1 MPLPIYILGFT
12 LFAMTTSEFMVAG
25 LMTSMAQ
32 DLQVSIP
39 DIGYLITIYSLGMVV
54 GGPLLAAVLIKLGN
68 KVALLTISLLFLAA
82 QSVATFSH
90 AWELL
95 AVARFFTGLSS
106 AAFFGFALL
115 AASKMVDPARFGV
128 AASIV
133 LGGMMVAMVF
143 GLPLSTLLDRYLGW
157 RAAFSLVIVLTA
169 LAALGIVL
177 FVPEVKTEKQGSI
190 RAEINSVFHPGL
202 WLAYSTSF
210 FIIAATFAAFSYF
223 VPYFSEAVGFSTKS
237 IPGIL
242 FAYGLCSV
250 IGNIIVGRVAD
261 KIPLRVIFYGGLLL
275 MAALAGLY
283 ALVESQTAVLLSVV
297 MMGLTGI
304 TLTPAMSARVFKV
317 TENTSLINTLHT
329 SVICLGVVV
338 GSWGGGYAI
347 DTGLGF
353 RSPFLLGLVLAF
365 LGILT
370 LLPGLFNT
378 AGRAET
384 VEKLRC
390 ERAG

>member
-25 LMTSMAQ
+25 LISSMAQ

-54 GGPLLAAVLIKLGN
+54 GGPLLAAVLIKVGN
-68 KVALLTISLLFLAA
+68 KTALLVISLLFLAA

-90 AWELL
+90 SWELL

-133 LGGMMVAMVF
+133 LGGMMIAMVF
-143 GLPLSTLLDRYLGW
+143 GLPLSALLDRYLGW

-169 LAALGIVL
+169 LAALGIML
-177 FVPEVKTEKQGSI
+177 FVPEVKAEKQGSI
-190 RAEINSVFHPGL
+190 RDELSSVFHPGL

-210 FIIAATFAAFSYF
+210 FIIAATFAVFSYF
-223 VPYFSEAVGFSTKS
+223 VPYFSGAAGFSTKS
-237 IPGIL
+237 IPAIL

-261 KIPLRVIFYGGLLL
+261 KIPLRVVFYGGLLL
-275 MAALAGLY
+275 IAALIGLY
-283 ALVESQTAVLLSVV
+283 TLVESKTAVLLSVM

-304 TLTPAMSARVFKV
+304 TLTPAMSARVFRV

-347 DTGLGF
+347 DAGLGF
-353 RSPFLLGLVLAF
+353 RSPILLGLVLAA
-365 LGILT
+365 IAMLT
-370 LLPGLFNT
+370 MLPGV
-378 AGRAET
+378 R
-384 VEKLRC
+384 LRRQPVP
-390 ERAG
+390 E